1 MGSDNT
7 AQYDVVLTTYCSH
20 NTHHHRMELDTQQ
33 ADLMLQLRQMNIT
46 DNRRA
51 AQSYPG
57 PLQRGSDSGFS
68 SDKEEMMESDTE
80 DVQQVQHTQQQVDI
94 PQQQQQ
100 QHQQACDH
108 QQLSALRE
116 HLTSCQVLKRAQLV
130 PAQNLFV

>member
-1 MGSDNT
+1 MGTVRRST
-7 AQYDVVLTTYCSH
+7 WGSH
-20 NTHHHRMELDTQQ
+20 HTHQHRMELDTQQ
-33 ADLMLQLRQMNIT
+33 ADLMLQLRQMNIA

-80 DVQQVQHTQQQVDI
+80 DVQQVLPSLQAQNTQQQVDI
-94 PQQQQQ
+94 PQQQ

>member
-1 MGSDNT
+1 MGTVRRST
-7 AQYDVVLTTYCSH
+7 WGSH
-20 NTHHHRMELDTQQ
+20 HTHQHRMELDTQQ
-33 ADLMLQLRQMNIT
+33 ADLMLQLRQMNIA

-80 DVQQVQHTQQQVDI
+80 DVQQVLPSSHTQHTQQQ
-94 PQQQQQ
+94 QQQQQ
-100 QHQQACDH
+100 QQACDR

-130 PAQNLFV
+130 PA

>member
-1 MGSDNT
+1 MGTVRRSI
-7 AQYDVVLTTYCSH
+7 YCSH
-20 NTHHHRMELDTQQ
+20 HTHHHRMELDTQQ

-100 QHQQACDH
+100 QQACDH

>member
-1 MGSDNT
+1 MGTVRRS
-7 AQYDVVLTTYCSH
+7 TYYSH
-20 NTHHHRMELDTQQ
+20 HTHHHRMELDTQQ

-80 DVQQVQHTQQQVDI
+80 DVQQVLPSSHTQHTQQQ
-94 PQQQQQ
+94 QQQQY
-100 QHQQACDH
+100 QQACDL

-116 HLTSCQVLKRAQLV
+116 HLT
-130 PAQNLFV
+130 

>member
-1 MGSDNT
+1 MG
-7 AQYDVVLTTYCSH
+7 QYDVVLTALT
-20 NTHHHRMELDTQQ
+20 THQHRMELDTQQ

-68 SDKEEMMESDTE
+68 SDKEEMMESDNE

-100 QHQQACDH
+100 QHQKACDH